1 MAAEFVFE
9 QAQTLQTLSKAS
21 LCSLCG
27 EFYKVLSWKKRRCKQ
42 PINLKKLKKKEKSEQ
57 KKE

>member
-1 MAAEFVFE
+1 MFE